1 MKARFY
7 TTRAY
12 EKYLLQQ
19 IRGVAERHN
28 MGVDVID
35 SGAFIVDVKSGAF
48 GVFDMGGKL
57 VKSSLQWRGNNTNCI
72 PHGTVRRA
80 GVGFCDCDAVF
91 LGNAYPHFGH
101 FLIEHLNRAW
111 GMDDCPGDN
120 VKYVFVDNKNIGAKP
135 WLFDFM
141 ELLGIRRD
149 DVLIL
154 NQSMR
159 FRRVFIPSQ
168 SFNNSGRWWAKQFV
182 IPFDKMRDN
191 AHVDEVWDKVY
202 VSRARLP
209 ENMRTYGEEKIQHIF
224 EKNGFHIIYPETL
237 PLAQQVAII
246 GNARV
251 LAGCAGTALHLALFM
266 KPGGHV
272 IQLNRTNA
280 IKDSGVL
287 QYRMCQMKNLDFDV
301 VAASVEEFKSQHGG
315 THAPQIIGVNE
326 NLRAF
331 LDANGFE
338 YTDNDLVMDDGEL
351 ARYRAQVDLFRQSHG
366 GQFIQKLKKLS
377 IKVIAC
383 FVPVRIM
390 RGRVRKWLKEHW

>member
-48 GVFDMGGKL
+48 GVFDMGGNL

-202 VSRARLP
+202 VSRAGCR
-209 ENMRTYGEEKIQHIF
+209 KICAHMV
-224 EKNGFHIIYPETL
+224 KRKYNIY
-237 PLAQQVAII
+237 
-246 GNARV
+246 
-251 LAGCAGTALHLALFM
+251 
-266 KPGGHV
+266 
-272 IQLNRTNA
+272 
-280 IKDSGVL
+280 
-287 QYRMCQMKNLDFDV
+287 
-301 VAASVEEFKSQHGG
+301 
-315 THAPQIIGVNE
+315 
-326 NLRAF
+326 
-331 LDANGFE
+331 
-338 YTDNDLVMDDGEL
+338 
-351 ARYRAQVDLFRQSHG
+351 
-366 GQFIQKLKKLS
+366 LKKMDF
-377 IKVIAC
+377 I
-383 FVPVRIM
+383 
-390 RGRVRKWLKEHW
+390 